1 MNAQLK
7 PRPTTLI
14 ETLRLAWKRIVPP
27 KDTPLLVNDHC
38 LREELPEVFTEI
50 GNSWDPEKLQ
60 AKAEKSLVAQ
70 LVTLAI
76 SAVEKMQEIRLELE
90 GYEYCD
96 TQHYKN
102 TQHAIELL
110 SIFNRSFELNLE
122 TDQQSDRLEALNKL
136 IRNLTAYRNQEFLSR
151 ELATADNEKEK
162 VQRVINL
169 IRDWVFTRK
178 GKSFQIQE
186 IYLDP
191 NLSEHLPVNLET
203 IVLLRKALIVLRCVA
218 APGSLVTYIPP
229 VINRVNR
236 DDFYS

>member
-1 MNAQLK
+1 M
-7 PRPTTLI
+7 
-14 ETLRLAWKRIVPP
+14 
-27 KDTPLLVNDHC
+27 
-38 LREELPEVFTEI
+38 REEIPEVFTDFG
-50 GNSWDPEKLQ
+50 GNSWDSDKPKTKADKSPVEKFV
-60 AKAEKSLVAQ
+60 AE
-70 LVTLAI
+70 AI
-76 SAVEKMQEIRLELE
+76 AAVEQMQELRLELD

-122 TDQQSDRLEALNKL
+122 TDQQSDRLETLNKL
-136 IRNLTAYRNQEFLSR
+136 VRNLTAYRNQEFLFR

-169 IRDWVFTRK
+169 IRDWVFARK
-178 GKSFQIQE
+178 GKLFQIQE

-203 IVLLRKALIVLRCVA
+203 IVMLRKALLVLRCVA
-218 APGSLVTYIPP
+218 APDSLVTYIPP
-229 VINRVNR
+229 MINRVNR